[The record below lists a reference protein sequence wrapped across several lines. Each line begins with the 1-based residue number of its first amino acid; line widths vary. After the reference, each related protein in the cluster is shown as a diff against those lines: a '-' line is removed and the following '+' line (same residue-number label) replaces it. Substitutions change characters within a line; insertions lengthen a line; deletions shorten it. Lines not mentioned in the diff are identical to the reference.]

1 MMEDLQ
7 QAYQA
12 YQQALYHLRDPK
24 VRYYFIS
31 VALRGQQF
39 PVGTQALVRYR
50 YTLRSIWLLGA
61 RRGGLFPSHANA
73 A

>member
-1 MMEDLQ
+1 MEDLQ

-24 VRYYFIS
+24 VRYCSGS
-31 VALRGQQF
+31 VALPGQQF
-39 PVGTQALVRYR
+39 SAGTKALVRYR

-61 RRGGLFPSHANA
+61 RRGSLFPSHANA

>member
-1 MMEDLQ
+1 MEDLQ

-24 VRYYFIS
+24 VRFYFRP
-31 VALRGQQF
+31 VVLHGQQIF
-39 PVGTQALVRYR
+39 AGTKALVRYR

-61 RRGGLFPSHANA
+61 RRGSLFPSHANA